1 MSTKIKGLQ
10 EIRDVVAQHQ
20 KSGKTVV
27 FANGCF
33 DLIHVGHVRYLEAAR
48 ALGDLLVLGLNGD
61 ESVGLLKGPGRPV
74 MNQEERAEILAA
86 MECVDYVL
94 LFDDPTAE
102 RILEELKPDIHAK
115 GTDYTEQ
122 TVPERDT
129 VLSYGGSIAIVGD
142 PKDHSTQDFLRRI
155 TQSGLSQSPSSSK

>member
-1 MSTKIKGLQ
+1 MKNKIKTLPELR
-10 EIRDVVAQHQ
+10 EIVARDRA
-20 KSGKTVV
+20 KGRSVV

-61 ESVGLLKGPGRPV
+61 ESVRLLKGPGRPT

-86 MECVDYVL
+86 MECVDYVI

-102 RILEELKPDIHAK
+102 HLLQQLQPDIHAK
-115 GTDYTEQ
+115 GTDYAED
-122 TVPERDT
+122 TVPERET
-129 VLSYGGSIAIVGD
+129 VRAYGGSVKIAGD
-142 PKDHSTQDFLRRI
+142 PKDHSTKDLLRQIIEGQPSKQDE
-155 TQSGLSQSPSSSK
+155 